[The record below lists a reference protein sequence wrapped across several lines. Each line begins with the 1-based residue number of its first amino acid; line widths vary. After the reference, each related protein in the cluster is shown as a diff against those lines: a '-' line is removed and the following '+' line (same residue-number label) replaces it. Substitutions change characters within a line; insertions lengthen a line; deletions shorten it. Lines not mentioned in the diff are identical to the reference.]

1 MGKCG
6 RGSVIPGFIISNC
19 GLPASYSIRYD
30 DMLQEHL
37 ETSEWAVARRT
48 FKRFLNDKTLYTDED
63 CSIALEGVIL
73 NKRELYE
80 HYGVDSV
87 EELVKVM
94 RSCEGETFFKDFRG
108 SFSGA
113 YFDRI
118 SSIWAV
124 WTNHYGNSEVFYYAA
139 DGNVIIGSNF
149 WDVLNGVKKCQN
161 ISIDET
167 AVLSMLTYGGMNSNQ
182 TYVCEIKRLL
192 PGHYLTI
199 DSNGQVYDHV
209 YWSIVHD
216 VYDLH
221 DRSEQEITEELDSLF
236 RRAVDREFSKDS
248 EYGFRHLA
256 ELSGG
261 LDSRMISWVA
271 HDLGYS
277 DVVNMTFCQS
287 GYLDEVV
294 AKKLSTDLGNQFMF
308 MPMDDAGFVTDVD
321 ETIALNFGLTI
332 YSGTTGLRRFLD
344 NLNTAAFGLIHS
356 GTAGDVIIGSF
367 LHDPSE
373 LKDMKPGG
381 LYSPV
386 LYDEVQNIT
395 DFSLFDNQEDYL
407 LFTRAFLTVG
417 TTDLVRRGYSDVAS
431 PFLDIDLFDYC
442 MSIPLEYRCGHKLY
456 KKWICSCYPEAAQYI
471 WEKQGAPVSAGKV
484 HVWLSGKMRALSVL
498 GARGSAFEI
507 LKRLG
512 MLRGSQ
518 KGGILRG
525 GMNPFDYWFA
535 VHPSIRQT
543 LDNAYSSDL
552 DVVQGLSERV
562 RRDLSKVYQQG
573 TAHETTLAITA
584 LHTIRMIMSA

>member
-1 MGKCG
+1 MGKSG
-6 RGSVIPGFIISNC
+6 RGRVIPGFIISNC
-19 GLPASYSIRYD
+19 GLPASYSIQYD

-37 ETSEWAVARRT
+37 ETSKWAVARRT
-48 FKRFLNDKTLYTDED
+48 FKRFLNDKTLYEDED
-63 CSIALEGVIL
+63 CLIALEGVIL
-73 NKRELYE
+73 NKRELYGR
-80 HYGVDSV
+80 YGASSV

-94 RSCEGETFFKDFRG
+94 RSCEGVAFFKDFRG

-113 YFDRI
+113 YFDRE
-118 SSIWAV
+118 SSIWTV

-139 DGNVIIGSNF
+139 KGYVIIGSNF
-149 WDVLNGVKKCQN
+149 WDVLNAVKGRQN

-167 AVLSMLTYGGMNSNQ
+167 AVLSMLTYGGMNDNQ
-182 TYVCEIKRLL
+182 TYVREVKRLL

-199 DSNGQVYDHV
+199 DSYGQMYDHT
-209 YWSIVHD
+209 YWSISHD
-216 VYDLH
+216 LYDLH
-221 DRSEQEITEELDSLF
+221 DCPEQEIIEGLDRLF
-236 RRAVDREFSKDS
+236 RRAVDRQFSKDS

-308 MPMDDAGFVTDVD
+308 MPMDDAGFVKDVD

-332 YSGTTGLRRFLD
+332 YSGTTGLRRFLE
-344 NLNTAAFGLIHS
+344 NMNTAAFGLIHS
-356 GTAGDVIIGSF
+356 GTTGDVIVGSY

-373 LKDMKPGG
+373 SKDEKPGG
-381 LYSPV
+381 LYST
-386 LYDEVQNIT
+386 LLHDEVQKIT
-395 DFSLFDNQEDYL
+395 EFSLFNNQEDYL
-407 LFTRAFLTVG
+407 LFTRGFLIIATS
-417 TTDLVRRGYSDVAS
+417 DLIRRGYSDVAS
-431 PFLDIDLFDYC
+431 PFLDIDFFDYC

-471 WEKQGAPVSAGKV
+471 WEKQGAPVSAGKAR
-484 HVWLSGKMRALSVL
+484 VWFSGKIRALSVL
-498 GARGSAFEI
+498 GARGAVSEI
-507 LKRLG
+507 MKRLG

-518 KGGILRG
+518 KSGILRG

-535 VHPSIRQT
+535 AHPSIRQA
-543 LDNAYSSDL
+543 LDSMYSSDL

-562 RRDLSKVYQQG
+562 CRDISKVYYEG
-573 TAHETTLAITA
+573 TAQETTLAITA